1 MELNN
6 SAHKNDSHKIDS
18 FLNATF
24 KTAFAREL
32 HFPGWQRRWPE
43 FLPPIL
49 RFRFRRPKI
58 DRLLKIVRSSKTT
71 REKGRT
77 AWPLERSSSK
87 TPKRR
92 FGHTA
97 AEKTKNKLI
106 LK

>member
-1 MELNN
+1 
-6 SAHKNDSHKIDS
+6 
-18 FLNATF
+18 
-24 KTAFAREL
+24 
-32 HFPGWQRRWPE
+32 
-43 FLPPIL
+43 
-49 RFRFRRPKI
+49 
-58 DRLLKIVRSSKTT
+58 LKIVRSSKTT

-77 AWPLERSSSK
+77 VWPLERSSSK